1 MEEQQL
7 ELKLEIQ
14 SVQLLSRT
22 LFFPKAAKSTSPYLA

>member
-22 LFFPKAAKSTSPYLA
+22 LFLPQGSKIN

>member
-22 LFFPKAAKSTSPYLA
+22 LFFSQGSKIN